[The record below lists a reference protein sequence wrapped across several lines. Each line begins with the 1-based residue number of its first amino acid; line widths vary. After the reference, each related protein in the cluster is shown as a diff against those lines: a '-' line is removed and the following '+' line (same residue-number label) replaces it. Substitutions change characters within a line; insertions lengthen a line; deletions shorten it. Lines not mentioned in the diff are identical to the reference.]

1 MHNHIKRLVES
12 AEKESRLIIG
22 LMSGTS
28 LDGLDIALCD
38 IRGCGTTTQV
48 KVLQF
53 TTCEYPEHVKE
64 KVRQVFAKSLVDL
77 EYLTLLNGWL
87 GTYHGQLIVDT
98 LAHWDIANHDIDV
111 IASHGQTIYH
121 SPAHQHQYSEFGNG
135 TLQIADA
142 DHIAVVTRIT
152 TLSDFRQKHIAAGGE
167 GAPLAHYG
175 DFYYF
180 SSKKEHRL
188 LLNIGGIAN
197 LTWLPKN
204 CAFSQVLCSD
214 IGAGNTIMDAYMQR
228 HFQVMYDQ
236 NGAVAKSGKV
246 NQALL
251 DSLMAATFI
260 KREMPKTTGPEVFNL
275 ALLSQAQTDSNTDHL
290 SHNDVMATLNMFSAK
305 VIAEHITL
313 LSSYV
318 IQVNESVNVYVSGGG
333 YHNTLLMA
341 QVIAQLSSDYN
352 VMSSQALGISPD
364 AKEAVLFAMLANET
378 LVGESTSVKGESN
391 QNQPITMGKISF
403 PD

>member
-1 MHNHIKRLVES
+1 MHHHIKRLVES
-12 AEKESRLIIG
+12 AEKESRLIMG

-28 LDGLDIALCD
+28 LDGLDIALCN
-38 IRGCGTTTQV
+38 IKGCGTATEV
-48 KVLQF
+48 EVLQF
-53 TTCEYPEHVKE
+53 TTCEYPEQVKE
-64 KVRQVFAKSLVDL
+64 KIRRVFAKSQVDL

-98 LAHWDIANHDIDV
+98 LARWDVTAQEVDV

-121 SPAHQHQYSEFGNG
+121 CPAHQHEYSEFGNG

-142 DHIAVVTRIT
+142 DHIAVMTHIT

-175 DFYYF
+175 DYYYF

-197 LTWLPKN
+197 LTYLPKN
-204 CAFSQVLCSD
+204 CSFSDVLCSD

-228 HFQVMYDQ
+228 HFQVDYDQ
-236 NGAVAKSGKV
+236 NGDIANAGKV
-246 NQALL
+246 SEALL
-251 DSLMAATFI
+251 ESLMAVAFI
-260 KREMPKTTGPEVFNL
+260 KRDMPKTTGPEVFNL
-275 ALLSQAQTDSNTDHL
+275 ALLSQAQTDSNTEHL
-290 SHNDVMATLNMFSAK
+290 SHNDVMATLNSFSAK
-305 VIAEHITL
+305 VIVEHITL
-313 LSSYV
+313 LSSC
-318 IQVNESVNVYVSGGG
+318 ILTGNEPVNVYVSGGG

-341 QVIAQLSSDYN
+341 QVESQLSSSCN
-352 VMSSQALGISPD
+352 VMSSQALGINPD
-364 AKEAVLFAMLANET
+364 AKEAVLFAILANET
-378 LVGESTSVKGESN
+378 LVGDSASVKGESN
-391 QNQPITMGKISF
+391 QSNPITMGKISF

>member
-38 IRGCGTTTQV
+38 IRGCGTATQV

-87 GTYHGQLIVDT
+87 GNYHGQLIVDT
-98 LAHWDIANHDIDV
+98 LAYWGIANHDIDV

-121 SPAHQHQYSEFGNG
+121 CPAHQHKYSEFGNG

-142 DHIAVVTRIT
+142 DHIAVATRIT

-175 DFYYF
+175 DYYYF

-197 LTWLPKN
+197 LTWLPKD
-204 CAFSQVLCSD
+204 CAFSDVLCSD
-214 IGAGNTIMDAYMQR
+214 IGAGNTIMNAYTQR

-236 NGAVAKSGKV
+236 NGEVAKSGKV

-260 KREMPKTTGPEVFNL
+260 KRNMPKTTGPEVFNL
-275 ALLSQAQTDSNTDHL
+275 ALLSQAQTNSNTDHL

-318 IQVNESVNVYVSGGG
+318 IQVNEPVNVYVSGGG
-333 YHNTLLMA
+333 YHNTLLMEK
-341 QVIAQLSSDYN
+341 VRAQLSSDYN
-352 VMSSQALGISPD
+352 VLSSQALGISPD

-378 LVGESTSVKGESN
+378 LVGESTSVKGESK
-391 QNQPITMGKISF
+391 QSQPITMGKISF

>member
-53 TTCEYPEHVKE
+53 TTFEYPEHVKE

-87 GTYHGQLIVDT
+87 GNYHGQLIVDT
-98 LAHWDIANHDIDV
+98 LAYWGIANHDIDV

-121 SPAHQHQYSEFGNG
+121 CPAHQHKYREFGNG

-142 DHIAVVTRIT
+142 DHIAVATRIT

-175 DFYYF
+175 DYYYF

-197 LTWLPKN
+197 LTWLPKD
-204 CAFSQVLCSD
+204 CAFSDVLCSD

-236 NGAVAKSGKV
+236 NGEVANSGKV

-260 KREMPKTTGPEVFNL
+260 KRNMPKTTGPEVFNL
-275 ALLSQAQTDSNTDHL
+275 ALLSQAQTNSNTDHL

-318 IQVNESVNVYVSGGG
+318 IQVNEPVNVYVSGGG
-333 YHNTLLMA
+333 YHNTLLMEK
-341 QVIAQLSSDYN
+341 VRAQLSSDYN
-352 VMSSQALGISPD
+352 VLSSQALGISPD

-378 LVGESTSVKGESN
+378 LVGESTSVKGESK
-391 QNQPITMGKISF
+391 QSQPITMGKISF

>member
-1 MHNHIKRLVES
+1 MHHHIKRLVES
-12 AEKESRLIIG
+12 AEKESRLIMG

-28 LDGLDIALCD
+28 LDGLDIALCN
-38 IRGCGTTTQV
+38 IKGCGTATEV
-48 KVLQF
+48 EVLQF
-53 TTCEYPEHVKE
+53 TTCEYPEQVKE
-64 KVRQVFAKSLVDL
+64 KIRRVFAKSQVDL

-98 LAHWDIANHDIDV
+98 LARWDVKAQEVDV

-121 SPAHQHQYSEFGNG
+121 CPAHQHEYSEFGNG

-142 DHIAVVTRIT
+142 DHIAVMTHIT

-175 DFYYF
+175 DYYYF

-197 LTWLPKN
+197 LTYLPKN
-204 CAFSQVLCSD
+204 CSFSDVLCSD

-228 HFQVMYDQ
+228 HFQVDYDQ
-236 NGAVAKSGKV
+236 NGDIANAGKV
-246 NQALL
+246 SEALL
-251 DSLMAATFI
+251 ESLMAVAFI
-260 KREMPKTTGPEVFNL
+260 KRDMPKTTGPEVFNL
-275 ALLSQAQTDSNTDHL
+275 ALLSQAQTDSNTEHL
-290 SHNDVMATLNMFSAK
+290 SHNDVMATLNSFSAK
-305 VIAEHITL
+305 VIVEHITL
-313 LSSYV
+313 LSSC
-318 IQVNESVNVYVSGGG
+318 ILTGNEPVNVYVSGGG

-341 QVIAQLSSDYN
+341 QVESQLSSSCN
-352 VMSSQALGISPD
+352 VMSSQALGINPD
-364 AKEAVLFAMLANET
+364 AKEAVLFAILANET
-378 LVGESTSVKGESN
+378 LVGDSASVKGESN
-391 QNQPITMGKISF
+391 QSNPITMGKISF